1 MQGGTMPSPDIDS
14 DYLKEQLKQLHSIP
28 SPTGY
33 TDTIVRHVS
42 EELDRLG
49 IGHSVTR
56 RGAILACY
64 RGKQVEGARAVV
76 AHLDTLG
83 ATVKRIKENGR
94 LELVPIGHW
103 SSRFAAEIGRA
114 HVCTPVTHARLVCR
128 IL

>member
-1 MQGGTMPSPDIDS
+1 MQEGTMPSPDIDS
-14 DYLKEQLKQLHSIP
+14 DYLKEQLKQLLSIP

-49 IGHSVTR
+49 IGHRVTR

-64 RGKQVEGARAVV
+64 RGKQVAGARAVV

-83 ATVKRIKENGR
+83 ATGKRRSEEHTS
-94 LELVPIGHW
+94 ELQSLLRTSYAVFCLQHKTK
-103 SSRFAAEIGRA
+103 
-114 HVCTPVTHARLVCR
+114 HN
-128 IL
+128 

>member
-1 MQGGTMPSPDIDS
+1 MQEGTMPSPDIDS
-14 DYLKEQLKQLHSIP
+14 DYLKEQLKQLLSIP

-64 RGKQVEGARAVV
+64 RGKPVEGARAVV

-83 ATVKRIKENGR
+83 ATVQRIKEHGR
-94 LELVPIGHW
+94 REMVPSGPW
-103 SSRFAAEIGRA
+103 ASRFAEG
-114 HVCTPVTHARLVCR
+114 ARVPLFPTEGTLR
-128 IL
+128 GPP

>member
-1 MQGGTMPSPDIDS
+1 MPSPDIDS
-14 DYLKEQLKQLHSIP
+14 DYLKEQLKQLLSIP

-94 LELVPIGHW
+94 LELVPIGR
-103 SSRFAAEIGRA
+103 SEEPTSE
-114 HVCTPVTHARLVCR
+114 LQSLMR
-128 IL
+128 I

>member
-1 MQGGTMPSPDIDS
+1 M
-14 DYLKEQLKQLHSIP
+14 P

-33 TDTIVRHVS
+33 TDTIVRQVS

-64 RGKQVEGARAVV
+64 RGKPVEGARAVV

-83 ATVKRIKENGR
+83 ATMTRIKENGR

-103 SSRFAAEIGRA
+103 SSRLAEGAR
-114 HVCTPVTHARLVCR
+114 VTLFTDAGSLRGPL
-128 IL
+128 LPS